1 MDYRPNDDYYLARK
15 NHFRLLQKSHGRQS
29 RAFPSG
35 KRRRSKPDAGREDV
49 RTRNIIV
56 AHTLTVTDSNIVS
69 STFIVLIN
77 TVANAVIALL
87 TLIEIVTVAN
97 TVVVVSET
105 R

>member
-1 MDYRPNDDYYLARK
+1 MLVERTFA
-15 NHFRLLQKSHGRQS
+15 
-29 RAFPSG
+29 
-35 KRRRSKPDAGREDV
+35 
-49 RTRNIIV
+49 TRNIIV
-56 AHTLTVTDSNIVS
+56 THTLTVTDSNIVS